1 MLRWKTSA
9 KNEGVNSELA
19 DFVQCGLFFNDKAEK
34 RRLYLHQYNALKE
47 AAINRKNIVVT
58 TGTGSGKTECFLLPI
73 FCRSHIR
80 VAHMGQ
86 NESTT
91 SHARHDS
98 LSAECIGGGSNDPT
112 S

>member
-1 MLRWKTSA
+1 MPTSHYRDRSQIQGICVA
-9 KNEGVNSELA
+9 GRLLQNEGVNSELA

-73 FCRSHIR
+73 LPISYQSR
-80 VAHMGQ
+80 AHGTKRIDH
-86 NESTT
+86 EPC
-91 SHARHDS
+91 A
-98 LSAECIGGGSNDPT
+98 L
-112 S
+112 